1 MVIERKKR
9 SVFYTP
15 TREKFQEIVKSY
27 NTLAEIIRHFG
38 LGSGNYE
45 TLKARLE
52 SDNIDY
58 SHIKLGLDTNKY
70 RDGNNKKDISEY
82 LNKDTKIWHGQQ
94 LKIRLIRENVLENE
108 CSVCGQG
115 SEWNGKELVLQLD
128 HINGI
133 NSDNRLENLRIICPN
148 CHTQT
153 PTFSGR
159 NGGRA
164 NNNNCNV
171 CGVRIAKKSSKCQ
184 RCHLTQVGRNQKTKI
199 SWPET
204 NELINLTS
212 EFGFREIGRRLG
224 VSDNAIRKHI
234 AKHR

>member
-1 MVIERKKR
+1 MTSERKKR
-9 SVFYTP
+9 SVIYTP
-15 TREKFQEIVKSY
+15 TKEKFQEIVKSY

-45 TLKARLE
+45 TLKARLK

-70 RDGNNKKDISEY
+70 RGGPNKKDISEY
-82 LNKDTKIWHGQQ
+82 LKKDTKIWGQQ
-94 LKIRLIRENVLENE
+94 LKRRLLRENVLENK
-108 CSVCGQG
+108 CSICDQG
-115 SEWNGKELVLQLD
+115 PEWNGKELVLQLD

-133 NSDNRLENLRIICPN
+133 NSDNRIENLRIICPN

-153 PTFSGR
+153 STFSGR

-164 NNNNCNV
+164 NNNNCKV
-171 CGVRIAKKSSKCQ
+171 CGAKIAKKCSRCQ
-184 RCHLTQVGRNQKTKI
+184 KCHLTQLRRNQKTKI

-204 NELINLTS
+204 NELIKLTS

-224 VSDNAIRKHI
+224 VSDNAIRKRI
-234 AKHR
+234 LSR